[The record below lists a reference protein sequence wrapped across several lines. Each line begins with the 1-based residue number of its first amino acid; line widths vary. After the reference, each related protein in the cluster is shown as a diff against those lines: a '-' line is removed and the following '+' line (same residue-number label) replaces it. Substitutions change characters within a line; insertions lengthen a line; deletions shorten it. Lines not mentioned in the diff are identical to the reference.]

1 MNWLLIETLPLRCDN
16 GAMQPII
23 AFDHVTKVYAP
34 GTPPALDDVT
44 IDIPQGAFVAIVGQS
59 GSGKSTLLGMI
70 NRLIDPSAGIVRFE
84 GDDVRDLDPIGLRR
98 RIGYVFQDVGLFPH
112 MTLSEN
118 IAITPRLLAWD
129 AARRSTLADELLER
143 VQLPPAEYRDRF
155 PAELSGGQRQR
166 IGVAR
171 ALAAEPHVILMDE
184 PFGALDLR
192 TRDALS
198 RDYRTLHD
206 TLNLTTVMITH
217 DVIEAVLLADRIAV
231 IHEGRI
237 AAYGTTHELM
247 DGTQSPDVRAL
258 MDMPRRQAER
268 LTALMRVGGAA

>member
-1 MNWLLIETLPLRCDN
+1 MLPL
-16 GAMQPII
+16 I
-23 AFDHVTKVYAP
+23 AFEHVTKVYGP
-34 GTPPALDDVT
+34 GTRPALDDVT
-44 IDIPQGAFVAIVGQS
+44 LDIPQGAFVAIVGQS

-70 NRLIDPSAGIVRFE
+70 NRLIDPSAGVVRFE
-84 GDDVRDLDPIGLRR
+84 DTDIRDLDPIALRR

-112 MTLSEN
+112 MTLAEN
-118 IAITPRLLAWD
+118 IAITPRLLGCD
-129 AARRSTLADELLER
+129 DARRSARADALLER

-171 ALAAEPHVILMDE
+171 ALAAEPRVILMDE

-237 AAYGTTHELM
+237 AAYGTPHDLM
-247 DGTQSPDVRAL
+247 DGAQSPDVRAL

-268 LTALMRVGGAA
+268 LTALMRDGGTA